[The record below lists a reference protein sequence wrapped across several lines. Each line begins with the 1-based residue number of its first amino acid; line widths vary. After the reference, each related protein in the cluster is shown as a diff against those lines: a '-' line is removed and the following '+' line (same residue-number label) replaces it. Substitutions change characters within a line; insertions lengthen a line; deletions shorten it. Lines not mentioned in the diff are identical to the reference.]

1 MTDGRNSGYARSMSR
16 RTSRAARMLACCSV
30 AALGGWMPAIAE
42 DAVRPVPPFAV
53 DVDPIPDAD
62 ADVQIALLLD
72 TSNSMDGLIHQA
84 RTQLWTIVNE
94 LNRAKRDGKLP
105 RVQVALYEY
114 GNNNIPAGEG
124 HVRQVVGF
132 TTDLD
137 MLAEKLFALTT
148 NGGEEFCGQV
158 IKQSVNGLNWS
169 RRPNT
174 YRAIF
179 IAGNEPFT
187 QGSYDYRESV
197 AWAQRMSI
205 RVNTIH
211 CGDRESG
218 VAGMWEDGAKLGR
231 GQFMFIN
238 QNRHEPV
245 IDCPQDASIQAL
257 NLELNATYLAYGKQ
271 GGEGMARQAAQDANA
286 AAAAPA
292 VIAERAASK
301 VGGNYDNSHWDLLDA
316 IDRKSVKLEE
326 IADSDL
332 PEVLRPMSDDER
344 AAHLSA
350 LRSKREAIQN
360 EIAKLAAE
368 RAIFYNAE
376 RERLAREEGDATE
389 TLESATIKLVRAQ
402 MSESGFTFE

>member
-1 MTDGRNSGYARSMSR
+1 MASEP
-16 RTSRAARMLACCSV
+16 AAHE
-30 AALGGWMPAIAE
+30 G
-42 DAVRPVPPFAV
+42 VRPVPPFAV
-53 DVDPIPDAD
+53 DAEPVPDSD

-158 IKQSVNGLNWS
+158 IKQSVNGLNWN

-179 IAGNEPFT
+179 IAGNEPFS
-187 QGSYDYRESV
+187 QGSYDYRESI
-197 AWAQRMSI
+197 AFAQRMTI

-238 QNRHEPV
+238 QDRREPV
-245 IDCPQDASIQAL
+245 IDCPQDARIQAL

-271 GGEGMARQAAQDANA
+271 GGEGQARQAAQDANA

-301 VGGNYDNSHWDLLDA
+301 ASGNYDNSHWDLLDA
-316 IDRKSVKLEE
+316 IDRKNVKLEE
-326 IADSDL
+326 IPDADL
-332 PEVLRPMSDDER
+332 PELLRPMNDEER
-344 AAHLSA
+344 MAHLNE

-360 EIAKLAAE
+360 EIAKLSAE
-368 RAIFYNAE
+368 RATFYNAE
-376 RERLAREEGDATE
+376 RERLAREEGDTTE
-389 TLESATIKLVRAQ
+389 TLESATIKLVRTQ
-402 MSESGFTFE
+402 MSESGFVFE